1 MGNALNFAKYLLL
14 TRNPD
19 PEEWSQKFLACG
31 VVFAI
36 SLLLYRTVNIGVYA
50 NNGLAFAKVF
60 FLLFLVLGGIG
71 AVSRDGHNNKLLG
84 LADFAKTRD
93 DITTVNVVF
102 AIFLVLYSYQGWENA
117 SKLSSGHV
125 EEPAHIF

>member
-14 TRNPD
+14 TRNPT
-19 PEEWSQKFLACG
+19 PEEWAQKFLACG

-60 FLLFLVLGGIG
+60 FLSFLVLGGISG
-71 AVSRDGHNNKLLG
+71 VSRDGHNQELLG
-84 LADFAKTRD
+84 LADFTNTRD
-93 DITTVNVVF
+93 DVTTVNVVF
-102 AIFLVLYSYQGWENA
+102 ALFLVLYSYQGWENA
-117 SKLSSGHV
+117 SMLSS
-125 EEPAHIF
+125 IF